1 MRTRPISAPHA
12 NVLAPRRLFRNLRAV
27 LAIQQ
32 LRVEVGARVL
42 FDGLSFVVNKEDRLS
57 FAGPNGAGKSTLLRC
72 IAGLIESNAGRITKP
87 KGCRVGYLP
96 QEGIH
101 LSGHSLWVE
110 AESAFA
116 EARTLQDEIDRLSKN
131 LEDLD
136 PRSAPYSDLL
146 HEIGELELKLEHFD
160 PTRIK
165 PRIESVLGG
174 LGFQRDDFQRDC
186 GEFSGGWQMR
196 IAMAK
201 LFLQEP
207 EVLLLDEPTNHLDI
221 DAQRWMEA
229 YLRDYKG
236 AIALISHDR
245 SLLDDLTNRTIAFE
259 HGQASEYAG
268 NYSFFVKEA
277 ALRREILEK
286 QYRAQQREI
295 EKTEKWI
302 NRFRSKAT
310 KASQVQSRIK
320 QLEKMERIEM
330 HEEEVTMNFT
340 FPPPPPSAHCVAKLE
355 KSAQRYGELTVFENF
370 DFEITRGQKIAVV
383 GPNGA
388 GKSTFCR
395 MITGEETPA
404 DGTIE
409 LGGKVF
415 PSFFSQ
421 THADELEPKRTVLQ
435 TAEEAASRE
444 NMGHVRNLLGC
455 FLFRGDDVFKKVGV
469 LSGGERSRIALVRM
483 LVRPANFLILDEPTN
498 HLDMQSQEVLQNALN
513 HYPGTIIIVSHNRA
527 FLDPVVERTLEF
539 RPSKPPKLYYGN
551 LSYYLDKVAE
561 EEKAQGPRAALPSN
575 ATATDSDPKSGNRKE
590 QRRREAEA
598 RQQRNR
604 VLKPL
609 EDRLEKLETS
619 ISEFEA
625 AKKTLTEHMSTPEMA
640 GDADELRKA
649 STAFQSVSDQLEKAY
664 SDWSELSS
672 EVETMR
678 SKLEASRL

>member
-1 MRTRPISAPHA
+1 
-12 NVLAPRRLFRNLRAV
+12 V

-42 FDGLSFVVNKEDRLS
+42 FDGLSFVVGKEDRIS
-57 FAGPNGAGKSTLLRC
+57 FAGSNGTGKSTLMKC
-72 IAGLIESNAGRITKP
+72 IAGVIETNAGRITKP
-87 KGCRVGYLP
+87 KGCRVDYLP
-96 QEGIH
+96 QDGIH
-101 LSGHSLWVE
+101 LEGHSLWDEVE
-110 AESAFA
+110 SSFA
-116 EARTLQDEIDRLSKN
+116 EAKNLQREIDRRSKE

-136 PRSAPYSDLL
+136 PRSAPYSDQL
-146 HEIGELELKLEHFD
+146 HEIGDLELKLEHFD

-174 LGFQRDDFQRDC
+174 LGFPRSDFQRDC

-207 EVLLLDEPTNHLDI
+207 DVLLLDEPTNHLDV
-221 DAQRWMEA
+221 DAQRWMEGH
-229 YLRDYKG
+229 LRDYKG
-236 AIALISHDR
+236 AIAIISHDR
-245 SLLDDLTNRTIAFE
+245 SLLDDLTTRTIAFE
-259 HGQASEYAG
+259 RGQASEYAG

-277 ALRREILEK
+277 ALRKEILEK

-302 NRFRSKAT
+302 NRFRSKNT

-320 QLEKMERIEM
+320 QLDKMERIVLEV
-330 HEEEVTMNFT
+330 EEVSMNFT

-355 KSAQRYGELTVFENF
+355 GSAQRYGDLSVFEDF

-395 MITGEETPA
+395 LITGEEDPSE
-404 DGTIE
+404 GTRE
-409 LGGKVF
+409 LGAKVF

-421 THADELEPKRTVLQ
+421 THADDLAPRRTVLQ
-435 TAEEAASRE
+435 TVEEVASRE
-444 NMGHVRNLLGC
+444 NIGLVRNLLGC
-455 FLFRGDDVFKKVGV
+455 FLFRGDDVFKDVGV
-469 LSGGERSRIALVRM
+469 LSGGERSRVALVRM

-498 HLDMQSQEVLQNALN
+498 HLDMQSQEVLQHALIS
-513 HYPGTIIIVSHNRA
+513 YPGTIIIVSHNRS

-539 RPSKPPKLYYGN
+539 RQGSSPKLYFGN

-561 EEKAQGPRAALPSN
+561 EEAASSRQGSAPTANTQSSTA
-575 ATATDSDPKSGNRKE
+575 ATAGGNRKE
-590 QRRREAEA
+590 QRRREAEL

-609 EDRLEKLETS
+609 EERLKKLETS
-619 ISEFEA
+619 ISEYET
-625 AKKTLTEHMSTPEMA
+625 AKETLTEHMSNPGVA

-649 STAFQSVSDQLEKAY
+649 SSAFRSVSDQLEKAF
-664 SDWSELSS
+664 SEWSELSD

-678 SKLEASRL
+678 TTLEASGL

>member
-1 MRTRPISAPHA
+1 
-12 NVLAPRRLFRNLRAV
+12 V

-42 FDGLSFVVNKEDRLS
+42 FDGLSFVVGKEDRIS
-57 FAGPNGAGKSTLLRC
+57 FAGSNGTGKSTLMKC
-72 IAGLIESNAGRITKP
+72 IAGVIETNAGRITKP
-87 KGCRVGYLP
+87 KGCRVDYLP
-96 QEGIH
+96 QDGIH
-101 LSGHSLWVE
+101 LEGHSLWDEVE
-110 AESAFA
+110 SSFA
-116 EARTLQDEIDRLSKN
+116 EAKNLQREIDRRSKE

-136 PRSAPYSDLL
+136 PRSAPYSDQL
-146 HEIGELELKLEHFD
+146 HEIGDLELKLEHFD

-174 LGFQRDDFQRDC
+174 LGFPRSDFQRDC

-207 EVLLLDEPTNHLDI
+207 DVLLLDEPTNHLDV
-221 DAQRWMEA
+221 DAQRWMEGH
-229 YLRDYKG
+229 LRDYKG
-236 AIALISHDR
+236 AIAIISHDR
-245 SLLDDLTNRTIAFE
+245 SLLDDLTTRTIAFE
-259 HGQASEYAG
+259 RGQASEYAG

-277 ALRREILEK
+277 ALRKEILEK

-295 EKTEKWI
+295 DKTEKWI
-302 NRFRSKAT
+302 NRFRSKNT

-320 QLEKMERIEM
+320 QLDKMERIVLEV
-330 HEEEVTMNFT
+330 EEVSMNFT

-355 KSAQRYGELTVFENF
+355 GSAQRYGDLSVFEDF

-395 MITGEETPA
+395 LITGEEDPSE
-404 DGTIE
+404 GTRE
-409 LGGKVF
+409 LGAKVF

-421 THADELEPKRTVLQ
+421 THADDLAPRRTVLQ
-435 TAEEAASRE
+435 TVEEVASRE
-444 NMGHVRNLLGC
+444 NIGLVRNLLGC
-455 FLFRGDDVFKKVGV
+455 FLFRGDDVFKDVGV
-469 LSGGERSRIALVRM
+469 LSGGERSRVALVRM

-498 HLDMQSQEVLQNALN
+498 HLDMQSQEVLQHALIS
-513 HYPGTIIIVSHNRA
+513 YPGTIIIVSHNRS

-539 RPSKPPKLYYGN
+539 RQGNSPKLYFGN

-561 EEKAQGPRAALPSN
+561 EEAASSRQGSAPTANTQSSTA
-575 ATATDSDPKSGNRKE
+575 ATAGGNRKE
-590 QRRREAEA
+590 QRRREAEL

-609 EDRLEKLETS
+609 EERLKKLETS
-619 ISEFEA
+619 ISEYET
-625 AKKTLTEHMSTPEMA
+625 AKETLTEHMSNPGVA

-649 STAFQSVSDQLEKAY
+649 SSAFRSVSDQLEKAF
-664 SDWSELSS
+664 SEWSELSD

-678 SKLEASRL
+678 TTLEASGL